1 MLLITIIP
9 CTLTDVANSQGAGT
23 GAPVTIGLGT
33 KSLYID
39 NPGALSPSS
48 CNCCLFPLSSL
59 SLHSESVDT
68 SRTATKH
75 IANQI
80 VEERVL
86 LQELSNTLE
95 VELQEI
101 WKPGLWALELGAP
114 GMGAAALAQGQSSQE
129 PL

>member
-1 MLLITIIP
+1 MIIRARSVP
-9 CTLTDVANSQGAGT
+9 AAVTAVYFLCLHFPYIQKVWIPAGQ
-23 GAPVTIGLGT
+23 P
-33 KSLYID
+33 
-39 NPGALSPSS
+39 P
-48 CNCCLFPLSSL
+48 
-59 SLHSESVDT
+59 
-68 SRTATKH
+68 KH

-95 VELQEI
+95 VELQQI